1 MAIAWAGHAGHAN
14 DRNRSIAL
22 KLLEPLFAVTGISF
36 VSIQRELRGDDV
48 ARIAQHGITH
58 FGDELA
64 DMADTAAVIALA
76 DLTIAVDTSVVHLAG
91 AMGRN
96 VWVLLPSSPDWR
108 WTLGGERS
116 PWYPH
121 ARLFRQPALEDW
133 PAAIAK
139 ARDALSQ
146 FAKAE

>member
-1 MAIAWAGHAGHAN
+1 M
-14 DRNRSIAL
+14 
-22 KLLEPLFAVTGISF
+22 
-36 VSIQRELRGDDV
+36 DDE
-48 ARIAQHGITH
+48 ITSTQL
-58 FGDELA
+58 GDELA

-91 AMGRN
+91 AMGRS
-96 VWVLLPSSPDWR
+96 VWVLLPFSPDWR

-116 PWYPH
+116 PWYPQ